1 MQDKINAKN
10 IQCLL
15 RLCFVKLLMRIVFKN
30 IENIILILFENCSY
44 SLNLVFY
51 VFFITKKK
59 KTGNQKCFPYSPC
72 FLKQKTIFK
81 QYLKACLFIVFEKK
95 NCYV

>member
-59 KTGNQKCFPYSPC
+59 KNWEPKVFSLFSLFFETKNNFQTVSKGLFVYS
-72 FLKQKTIFK
+72 F
-81 QYLKACLFIVFEKK
+81 
-95 NCYV
+95 